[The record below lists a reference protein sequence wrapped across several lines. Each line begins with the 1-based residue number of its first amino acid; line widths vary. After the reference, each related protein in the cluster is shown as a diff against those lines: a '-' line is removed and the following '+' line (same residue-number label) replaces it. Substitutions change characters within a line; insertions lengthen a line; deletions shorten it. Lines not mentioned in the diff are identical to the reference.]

1 MASSNK
7 SDFSETAVQESFSG
21 IGMRRILLVEPDYYT
36 RFPPL
41 GLLKLAT
48 FIRHNKGGAALIR
61 GCGEPGF
68 VPDEIF
74 VTSLFTYAWKPV
86 HEAVKYYK
94 RKYPHARVVLG
105 GIYASLLP
113 DHALKSGADVIHKG
127 ISEEA
132 ETCVPAW
139 DLVPEWDGSII
150 FTSRGC
156 IRTCLFCSVP
166 KLEGHL
172 RSVISSIKPY
182 VYPSHTRII
191 FWDNN
196 ILATDNWRSVF
207 QELKELDKKVDFN
220 QGLDAR
226 LVNKNVA
233 QELALLRINF
243 IRLAYDTKA
252 IKKPLSKAIRCLADA
267 GIRKRSIIVYTLYNF
282 DEDPEEFKERVTE
295 LLAQG
300 VVSYPMRYE
309 PITSLTKNHHVSKKW
324 SIEELNMVARARRV
338 LGFAGAFPPYEGLVE
353 KFSRAKDFHEAF
365 SLWGTRKGKKAKRKV
380 ARWAGGLDWRKQTQ
394 KHSRHAQPD

>member
-1 MASSNK
+1 MK
-7 SDFSETAVQESFSG
+7 RV
-21 IGMRRILLVEPDYYT
+21 LLVEPDYYT

-48 FIRHNKGGAALIR
+48 FFRHNKNDIGLIR

-68 VPDEIF
+68 VPDEIY

-94 RKYPHARVVLG
+94 RKYPKARVVLG

-113 DHALKSGADVIHKG
+113 QHASKSGADVIHKG
-127 ISEEA
+127 IFEEA

-166 KLEGHL
+166 RLEGHL
-172 RSVISSIKPY
+172 RSVIYSIKPY
-182 VYPSHTRII
+182 VYPSHTRVI

-196 ILATDNWRSVF
+196 ILATNNWEFIF
-207 QELKELDKKVDFN
+207 QELKEINKEVDFN

-226 LVNKNVA
+226 LINVNVA
-233 QELALLRINF
+233 EKIAQLRIKF
-243 IRLAYDTKA
+243 VRLAYDTKA
-252 IKKPLSKAIRCLADA
+252 MKNPISKAITHLADA
-267 GIRKRSIIVYTLYNF
+267 GIRKKSIIVYTLYNF
-282 DEDPEEFKERVTE
+282 DDDPEDFKERVTE

-309 PITSLTKNHHVSKKW
+309 PITSLRKNHHVSKKW
-324 SIEELNMVARARRV
+324 SIEELEMVAKARRV
-338 LGFAGAFPPYEGLVE
+338 LGFAGAFPPYEGLVK
-353 KFSRAKDFHEAF
+353 KFSRARDFHEAF
-365 SLWGTRKGKKAKRKV
+365 SLWKARKRKKARSKV
-380 ARWAGGLDWRKQTQ
+380 ARWAGGLDWRKLTHMYVQHVPTE
-394 KHSRHAQPD
+394 KSKM